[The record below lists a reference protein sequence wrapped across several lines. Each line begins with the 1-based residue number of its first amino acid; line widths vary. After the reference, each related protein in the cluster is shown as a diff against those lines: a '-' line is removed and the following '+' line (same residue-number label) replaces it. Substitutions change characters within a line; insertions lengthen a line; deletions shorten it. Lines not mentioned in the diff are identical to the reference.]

1 MGVEPNAWSRALPVL
16 CADLLRHWERDARFL
31 CCQKIHIQFSN
42 AEPGGSAYLPR
53 GAFRNYAA
61 ARPGG
66 RVLQRGSKPPG
77 RRGQA
82 PAIQR
87 TAPQRAGGQRP
98 PQQRRKNSLGRA
110 GEDTRPTG
118 FRKPVCLCVGAG
130 PRPARGRTLC
140 ASTGETE
147 PGMLVRRRQAQKWDR
162 AGSNF
167 LPAQAPSGAGR
178 NRAQALLILRAGNVL
193 LTSRGNPRNRGP
205 GVRRIWTRSAHP
217 EPPPGDPLVSFPSLG
232 KKLAAR
238 RRRNLPARNE
248 TALSSPPH
256 PSGLTASHLPPRGKA
271 LCGGAALIR
280 PRGKAYNSRR
290 RNAVS
295 HKILLLTFLLRKVSR
310 WSSLPPEFSHPA
322 PAAPWTSGP
331 PLSAWSA
338 HPQCCGF

>member
-66 RVLQRGSKPPG
+66 RVLQRGSKPP
-77 RRGQA
+77 
-82 PAIQR
+82 
-87 TAPQRAGGQRP
+87 
-98 PQQRRKNSLGRA
+98 GRA

-205 GVRRIWTRSAHP
+205 GVRRIWTRSVHP
-217 EPPPGDPLVSFPSLG
+217 EPSPGDPLVSFPSLG

-238 RRRNLPARNE
+238 RRRNPPA
-248 TALSSPPH
+248 
-256 PSGLTASHLPPRGKA
+256 SGGM
-271 LCGGAALIR
+271 I
-280 PRGKAYNSRR
+280 
-290 RNAVS
+290 
-295 HKILLLTFLLRKVSR
+295 
-310 WSSLPPEFSHPA
+310 E
-322 PAAPWTSGP
+322 
-331 PLSAWSA
+331 
-338 HPQCCGF
+338 

>member
-98 PQQRRKNSLGRA
+98 SLRFRRTALITGALPSSVWPLATPPSPLAFSYFPLTGGIGLPQRGKLYGRVLDPPLRRIQN
-110 GEDTRPTG
+110 G
-118 FRKPVCLCVGAG
+118 FVFLVGAG
-130 PRPARGRTLC
+130 PRPACGRTLC

-167 LPAQAPSGAGR
+167 IPAQAPSGAGR

-193 LTSRGNPRNRGP
+193 LTSRGNPLRG
-205 GVRRIWTRSAHP
+205 R
-217 EPPPGDPLVSFPSLG
+217 L
-232 KKLAAR
+232 
-238 RRRNLPARNE
+238 
-248 TALSSPPH
+248 
-256 PSGLTASHLPPRGKA
+256 
-271 LCGGAALIR
+271 
-280 PRGKAYNSRR
+280 
-290 RNAVS
+290 
-295 HKILLLTFLLRKVSR
+295 
-310 WSSLPPEFSHPA
+310 
-322 PAAPWTSGP
+322 
-331 PLSAWSA
+331 PLSGGDVAKR
-338 HPQCCGF
+338 QRG